1 MFGVAAVALVQPH
14 DVHPAREALRGK
26 PAHVVRLARPVQAV
40 QRDERHMLPRPLMPM
55 TIGDNPCRRRDVEVA
70 PRRSRQAREVPGVSP
85 AVERHPVGVAQRRAR
100 LENVHRA
107 IIHALQSRHPEA
119 LMRASRLLLIAF
131 TAAITVSLAAA
142 PQPPAAATAQAA
154 PPSTGSGQANPKL
167 DQYKRDVGLEVDAMQ
182 ENIQKWND
190 TVFSF
195 AGPGFQE
202 FETSQYLTGILK
214 QNGFSI
220 QENLAG
226 IPTAWMA
233 TWGSGKP
240 VITLGSDIDDIPQ
253 ASQKPGVA
261 WHEPIIEGA
270 PGHGE
275 GHNSGMP
282 LQITAA
288 LSVKKIMEQNHL
300 QGTLKLW
307 PGVAEELLG
316 TKAYY
321 VRAGAFKDVDICI
334 FAHVGSN
341 MQVSWGDSAGN
352 GMVSVEYNFKGES
365 AHAAGTPWRGRS
377 ALDAVELMDIGWN
390 FRREHLR
397 ISQRSHYV
405 IPNGGDQP
413 NVVPPNA
420 SVWYYFRE
428 TSYEE
433 IKKLWDIGTTMAKAA
448 AMMTDTEVSSM
459 RVLGSAWPGHFNKT
473 VAETMYANIEKVGL
487 PQWSDADVALAK
499 ATQRDMKV
507 PEVGLA
513 TKINPLRGRES
524 IPDEEKRGG
533 GSDDIGDISWNVPTV
548 TLNYPSNFQ
557 AGPGHNWA
565 NAISMA
571 TPIAH
576 KGIQYG
582 AKVMAMTVLD
592 PMTRPELVTQAW
604 DYFNNV
610 HTKTRKYV
618 PLIRP
623 EDQPAIWLNKER
635 MEKFRPEMKKYYYDP
650 SKYKNYLEQ
659 LGIKYPTTEKPA
671 KPSAQ

>member
-1 MFGVAAVALVQPH
+1 MRV
-14 DVHPAREALRGK
+14 
-26 PAHVVRLARPVQAV
+26 
-40 QRDERHMLPRPLMPM
+40 
-55 TIGDNPCRRRDVEVA
+55 
-70 PRRSRQAREVPGVSP
+70 SRT
-85 AVERHPVGVAQRRAR
+85 
-100 LENVHRA
+100 
-107 IIHALQSRHPEA
+107 
-119 LMRASRLLLIAF
+119 LLIAC
-131 TAAITVSLAAA
+131 AAALTVSLTAAQQPVRPA
-142 PQPPAAATAQAA
+142 SPPAAAA
-154 PPSTGSGQANPKL
+154 PANPRL
-167 DQYKRDVGLEVDAMQ
+167 DQMKRDVGLEVDGMQ
-182 ENIQKWND
+182 ENIQKMND

-195 AGPGFQE
+195 AEPGFQE
-202 FETSQYLTGILK
+202 FETSKYLSGILR
-214 QNGFSI
+214 QNGFTV
-220 QENLAG
+220 QEGVAG
-226 IPTAWMA
+226 IPTAFVA
-233 TWGSGKP
+233 RWGSGKP
-240 VITLGSDIDDIPQ
+240 VIALGSDIDDIPQ

-288 LSVKKIMEQNHL
+288 LAVKKIMEQQHL
-300 QGTLKLW
+300 QGTLMLW

-321 VRAGAFKDVDICI
+321 VRAGLFKDVDVCI
-334 FAHVGSN
+334 FAHVGAN

-352 GMVSVEYNFKGES
+352 GMVSVQYEFKGES
-365 AHAAGTPWRGRS
+365 AHAAGAPWRGRS

-397 ISQRSHYV
+397 VSQRSHYV

-433 IKKLWDIGTTMAKAA
+433 IKKLWDTGTTMAKAA
-448 AMMTDTEVSSM
+448 AMMTDTEMSSM
-459 RVLGSAWPGHFNKT
+459 KVLGSAWPGHFNKT
-473 VAETMYANIEKVGL
+473 IAETMYANIEKVGL
-487 PQWSDADVALAK
+487 PQWSDADQTLAK
-499 ATQRDMKV
+499 AVQREMKV
-507 PEVGLA
+507 PETGLA

-548 TLNYPSNFQ
+548 TLNYPSNIQ

-582 AKVMAMTVLD
+582 AKVMALTLVDLL
-592 PMTRPELVTQAW
+592 TRPELVTQAW

-610 HTKTRKYV
+610 QTKNRKYI

-623 EDQPAIWLNKER
+623 EDQPAVWLNKER
-635 MEKFRPEMKKYYYDP
+635 MEKFRPEMRKYYYDP
-650 SKYKNYLEQ
+650 TKYKNYLEQ
-659 LGIKYPTTEKPA
+659 LGIKYPTVDKPA
-671 KPSAQ
+671 TKSQGQ